1 MTMQSYK
8 SHLVITD
15 DRLELDIRAVGSAAL
30 NEEILPFTENG
41 KLIIDA
47 ITQNTDTGTEV
58 TIAGTGGNLP
68 FTGMRVTAVFTMHGE
83 EPALTITAVGD
94 GRWTL
99 AHGFPAMQSTFLEQ
113 MRYEAP
119 TLVLRSHPATDED
132 VAGMTFAGTLDMDS
146 PFGVLELFFPQRQH
160 HLSGPIVMAPR
171 LDFISEDIVPLPSIY
186 LAGSEGGTAD
196 LGVFH
201 LNDVSFEVEVLTF
214 LDEYWVQWER
224 RVLFSLR
231 ATVPFEA
238 QGTTHHIPLYASV
251 GEPDAPIL
259 LTADMR
265 DVGSVGLH
273 ELTTLVN
280 GAGLSHPSEFDV
292 GKFVQFT
299 ELKVAIDP
307 KGSPV
312 VRHVAMEVQTP
323 ETVSWT
329 IVQDLLELQAIDL
342 HFRVDAPW
350 EKPRIT
356 ATLAALLAIGEHGT
370 LEATIFFDQ
379 RALGASLREG
389 DGPLNIREVYEHF
402 TKTTNDHLPDL
413 VVDEFDLFAQ
423 LPSETQPFLVY
434 YAEIELTGE
443 WVLQDEPK
451 VSLQEVVFLL
461 EHPDADT
468 TRFTALA
475 QFAIE
480 RVVIGLRAE
489 YRGATEGWFF
499 SGSTGPDQ
507 EIAIGS
513 LVETLA
519 ERFGQ
524 LHLPKPIAKLTIEN
538 LWLEVSTG
546 RKAFVFRG
554 EARFPIESTLVDIKV
569 SIDTARRQFG
579 GEISVQVPAGDT
591 TSTLVF
597 DLFFF
602 NDTTS
607 TLFLATYSHKEGDP
621 VPKIKDVVNAFS
633 PEAAAY
639 VPAGLAVDIRD
650 VIFVFDSR
658 PAGAVYL
665 FAVDINV
672 EFDLTHLPL
681 VGQLMPPEERVG
693 VKPLQIVAT
702 HGSFTEQ
709 NISTVNDLVPQGVNH
724 LPANAL
730 ETGLAFNLVLELG
743 DRSQPLALPAVDRGA
758 TAAPA
763 PATTKSPA
771 VTDDN
776 VLWFKVQRAFGPVH
790 FERIG
795 LQYRHPAGKGASIAF
810 LLDGSLSAGG
820 LTLGLQGLSIGF
832 DLEDLRAIPVFDL
845 RGLDLDYSSGQVE
858 IGGSFLESKLTYP
871 PAGSPGSR
879 EYTAYSGRALIK
891 TKTFTLGAIGSY
903 ILLDEGPSL
912 FVYGFLDYPL
922 GGPAFFFV
930 RGLAAGF
937 GYNRRLIT
945 PSIEGVADF
954 PLVSEVTGQRKPGTL
969 SDELRQLQDY
979 LPPSVGDYFL
989 AVGIRFTSFNM
1000 IDSFVLLAVGFGHRF
1015 ELNVLGLSTMML
1027 PSPDADSSGA
1037 TPLAELQL
1045 ALRATFAPDDG
1056 FFGINAQLTQNSYL
1070 LSRDCHLTGG
1080 FAFYSWFGDQHH
1092 GDFVLTVGGYHPR
1105 FSPPEH
1111 YPVVPRLGFNWKVN
1125 SNLMLKGSAYYALLP
1140 SMLMAGGG
1148 LSATW
1153 EDGKLKAW
1161 FDASMDFLIAWKP
1174 YHYEVEFHISLG
1186 ASYTFWFF
1194 GTQHITVHVGA
1205 DVSIWGPEFSGKAYV
1220 DLSIVSF
1227 TIRFG
1232 PQESPSIRGIDWQ
1245 PFRDSFLPEDS
1256 KVCTVAIRDGL
1267 VQQAQ
1272 PDGTADG
1279 DGLVTIN
1286 PRELV
1291 LATDSVIPST
1301 TALLGEEG
1309 HDTALPTDGA
1319 TLGFG
1324 IGPMNKKIGPMD
1336 KDKKD
1341 GDPHTTQRIVVTH
1354 GGKPAGDRFEYRPLT
1369 KNLPFALWGGEL
1381 RPSMSNPQMVKD
1393 LLTGY
1398 EIRPKAPLE
1407 PGDAPGIPR
1416 SALQS
1421 ATPLFT
1427 EDDVFGWLAPAPF
1440 IPQAPDDD
1448 AERRKLI
1455 ERTIDSEQVREKREN
1470 IASALFADGV
1480 LDLDGFDADE
1490 FLAAPQVSTPRG

>member
-1 MTMQSYK
+1 METYK
-8 SHLVITD
+8 SYLVVTNN
-15 DRLELDIRAVGSAAL
+15 RLELDIRAVGSAAL

-41 KLIIDA
+41 KFVIDA

-58 TIAGTGGNLP
+58 TIVGTGGNLP
-68 FTGMRVTAVFTMHGE
+68 FMGMRVTAVFAMHGE

-94 GRWTL
+94 DRWTL
-99 AHGFPAMQSTFLEQ
+99 AHGFPAMQNTFLEQ

-119 TLVLRSHPATDED
+119 TLVLRSHPASEEE
-132 VAGMTFAGTLDMDS
+132 VAGMTFAGALDMDS
-146 PFGVLELFFPQRQH
+146 PFGVLELFFPQGRH
-160 HLSGPIVMAPR
+160 DLSGPIVMAPR
-171 LDFISEDIVPLPSIY
+171 LEDIAEDIVPLPSIY
-186 LAGSEGGTAD
+186 LTGSEGGSAD

-201 LNDVSFEVEVLTF
+201 LNDASFEINVHAYF
-214 LDEYWVQWER
+214 DEYWVQWNR
-224 RVLFSLR
+224 RALFSLS

-251 GEPDAPIL
+251 GDPDAPIL

-265 DVGSVGLH
+265 EVGSVGLH
-273 ELTTLVN
+273 ELETLVQN
-280 GAGLSHPSEFDV
+280 AGLNVPFDFEIGNLVEFT
-292 GKFVQFT
+292 G
-299 ELKVAIDP
+299 LKVAIDP
-307 KGSPV
+307 KGSPL

-342 HFRVDAPW
+342 HFRVDTPFGAP
-350 EKPRIT
+350 KLT
-356 ATLAALLAIGEHGT
+356 GSLAALLGIGEHGT
-370 LEATIFFDQ
+370 LETTIFFDQ

-413 VVDEFDLFAQ
+413 VVDKFVLFAQ
-423 LPSETQPFLVY
+423 LPSETQALNY
-434 YAEIELTGE
+434 SGEIELTGE
-443 WVLQDEPK
+443 WVLLEDEPK
-451 VSLQEVVFLL
+451 MSLLEVAFDL

-468 TRFTALA
+468 TRFSALA

-480 RVVIGLRAE
+480 GVVIGLRAE

-507 EIAIGS
+507 EIPIGN
-513 LVETLA
+513 LVKTLA
-519 ERFGQ
+519 ERFDQ
-524 LHLPKPIAKLTIEN
+524 LHLPKPIADLTIEN

-546 RKAFVFRG
+546 QKAFVFRG

-569 SIDTARRQFG
+569 SIDTALQLFG
-579 GEISVQVPAGDT
+579 GEISVQVPVGDT
-591 TSTLVF
+591 TSTLIF

-602 NDTTS
+602 DDTTS

-621 VPKIKDVVNAFS
+621 VPKVKDVVNAFS

-650 VIFVFDSR
+650 VIFVFDKT
-658 PAGAVYL
+658 PVGAVYL

-672 EFDLTHLPL
+672 EFDLTNLPL
-681 VGQLMPPEERVG
+681 VGKLLPPEERVG

-702 HGSFTEQ
+702 QGGSFTQE
-709 NISTVNDLVPQGVNH
+709 NILVANGLMPAGVNH

-743 DRSQPLALPAVDRGA
+743 GLQRPLALPAVDRGA
-758 TAAPA
+758 TPNAPA
-763 PATTKSPA
+763 TRPATTKDTA
-771 VTDDN
+771 VTGDN
-776 VLWFKVQRAFGPVH
+776 ALWFKVQRAFGPVH

-795 LQYRHPAGKGASIAF
+795 LQYRHPEGKGASIAF
-810 LLDGSLSAGG
+810 LLDGSLTAVG

-845 RGLDLDYSSGQVE
+845 QGLDLDYSSGQVE
-858 IGGSFLESKLTYP
+858 IGGSFLASKLTYP
-871 PAGSPGSR
+871 PAGKPGSK

-891 TKTFTLGAIGSY
+891 TETFTLGAIGSY
-903 ILLDEGPSL
+903 MLLDEGPSL

-922 GGPAFFFV
+922 GGPPFFFV

-954 PLVSEVTGQRKPGTL
+954 PLVTEVTGQRKPGTL

-989 AVGIRFTSFNM
+989 AIGIRFTSFNM

-1015 ELNVLGLSTMML
+1015 ELNVLGLSTMIL
-1027 PSPDADSSGA
+1027 PSPDVDSTGA

-1080 FAFYSWFGDQHH
+1080 FAFYSWFGEQHH

-1105 FSPPEH
+1105 FSRPEH
-1111 YPVVPRLGFNWKVN
+1111 YPVVPRLGFNWQVD
-1125 SNLMLKGSAYYALLP
+1125 SNLMLKGSAYYALMP

-1153 EDGKLKAW
+1153 EDGNLKAW

-1174 YHYEVEFHISLG
+1174 YHYEADFHISLG

-1194 GTQHITVHVGA
+1194 GTQHITVHIGA
-1205 DVSIWGPEFSGKAYV
+1205 DVSIWGPEFSGKVYI
-1220 DLSIVSF
+1220 DLSILSF
-1227 TIRFG
+1227 TVRFG
-1232 PQESPSIRGIDWQ
+1232 PQQSPSITPIDWPQ
-1245 PFRDSFLPEDS
+1245 FRQSFLPEDS
-1256 KVCTVAIRDGL
+1256 KVCTVAVRDGL
-1267 VQQAQ
+1267 VQHAE

-1279 DGLVTIN
+1279 GSDGMVTIN

-1291 LATDSVIPST
+1291 LATDSVVPSK
-1301 TALLGEEG
+1301 TALRGEADHE
-1309 HDTALPTDGA
+1309 TALPTDGA

-1324 IGPMNKKIGPMD
+1324 IGPMNKK
-1336 KDKKD
+1336 D
-1341 GDPHTTQRIVVTH
+1341 GDLRTTQRVVITH
-1354 GGKPAGDRFEYRPLT
+1354 DDKPADDHFEYRPLT

-1381 RPSMSNPQMVKD
+1381 SPSMSNPQMVND
-1393 LLTGY
+1393 MLTGY

-1427 EDDVFGWLAPAPF
+1427 EDDSFGWLSPAPF
-1440 IPQAPDDD
+1440 VPEAPDDD
-1448 AERRKLI
+1448 GERRRLI
-1455 ERTIDSEQVREKREN
+1455 EQTIDSEQVRASRAN
-1470 IASALFADGV
+1470 IAGALFADGV

-1490 FLAAPQVSTPRG
+1490 FLAAPQVGTIRLHA